1 MGQIKSNSNIK
12 TSFKK
17 DFKFHFKLINSFQL
31 HNDWVKSVSIF
42 PSGKLISVSSDKT
55 IKIFDLSFKII
66 QTIEKAHDK
75 NIINVNIKDENN
87 FITCSYNDIKIWI
100 KKNNKYTLNQYI
112 ENAHDKWINKVI
124 YCSNG
129 NIISCSRD
137 KTVKIWEI
145 NNNKFQLI
153 TILEHFNYVMSIL
166 LLENRNLLI
175 TSGFE
180 GTKFYKIYQ
189 NGMNVFFN
197 FHFNNVICSCWNA
210 LDIIDEDRI
219 IIGGTDSFN
228 VISITERKLLKK
240 IKSSFRLNGI
250 KIFENQKI
258 FFIGGWS
265 RNLLIFRSDDYKC
278 LEIVNNAHDNYINGF
293 VNLKNNLICSFSADK
308 TIKIWLVY

>member
-17 DFKFHFKLINSFQL
+17 DFKCHFKLINSFQL

-87 FITCSYNDIKIWI
+87 FITCSYNDIKTWI

-129 NIISCSRD
+129 NIISCS
-137 KTVKIWEI
+137 KEIKIWEKNY
-145 NNNKFQLI
+145 NNYENIKTL
-153 TILEHFNYVMSIL
+153 THSNYVCSIL
-166 LLENRNLLI
+166 FLEDINILI
-175 TSGFE
+175 SSGYD
-180 GTKFYKIYQ
+180 GTKFWNLNKNEINY
-189 NGMNVFFN
+189 
-197 FHFNNVICSCWNA
+197 NNI
-210 LDIIDEDRI
+210 
-219 IIGGTDSFN
+219 
-228 VISITERKLLKK
+228 
-240 IKSSFRLNGI
+240 
-250 KIFENQKI
+250 
-258 FFIGGWS
+258 
-265 RNLLIFRSDDYKC
+265 
-278 LEIVNNAHDNYINGF
+278 NYIQYFKEVECSSKNG
-293 VNLKNNLICSFSADK
+293 LSR
-308 TIKIWLVY
+308 

>member
-87 FITCSYNDIKIWI
+87 FITCSYNDIKTWI

-166 LLENRNLLI
+166 LLEKRNLLI

-189 NGMNVFFN
+189 NGMNVFFD

-219 IIGGTDSFN
+219 IIGGDKTLKI
-228 VISITERKLLKK
+228 ISILNK
-240 IKSSFRLNGI
+240 IIIKEINIPFKCWGIRLIDDKGI
-250 KIFENQKI
+250 FL
-258 FFIGGWS
+258 IGGYS
-265 RNLLIFRSDDYKC
+265 KDIRVYRNDNYECIQ
-278 LEIVNNAHDNYINGF
+278 IIQNAHDKDINGF
-293 VNLKNNLICSFSADK
+293 VELKDGSILTYSNDK
-308 TIKIWLVY
+308 RIKIWN